1 MCPVVEKSERP
12 PQKERWKMAKIR
24 LGGMAAQASGS
35 MGGIVYSRNRY
46 GAYIRAR
53 SVPTKS
59 MTEFALA
66 AKARMSTIS
75 AGFQSLTGAQKA
87 AWQEWALV
95 NVKADV
101 FGEKQPL
108 TAAAAY
114 NGINV
119 RRMLMAQV
127 PLLVPSLLPAPNALK
142 TLSLTGD
149 IGAGS
154 VTAVYTA
161 TPVGANDVL
170 WLKACVVDSAGI
182 AYVQNYLKFIGISA
196 FAQASPYDF
205 QSQLEAR
212 FGTLQVGQ
220 ILHVEIAVCSGD
232 SGLLSQPLSAKVVL
246 TST

>member
-1 MCPVVEKSERP
+1 
-12 PQKERWKMAKIR
+12 MAKIR

-53 SVPTKS
+53 SIPTKS
-59 MTEFALA
+59 MTPFALA
-66 AKARMSTIS
+66 AKARMATIS
-75 AGFQSLTGAQKA
+75 AGFQGLTGAQKA

-95 NVKADV
+95 NMKTDV

-119 RRMLMAQV
+119 RR
-127 PLLVPSLLPAPNALK
+127 SLLSLAPLAVPPLVVAPNALK

-149 IGAGS
+149 IGAGAFG
-154 VTAVYTA
+154 AVFTA
-161 TPVGANDVL
+161 TPLGANELL
-170 WLKACVVDSAGI
+170 WIKACVVDSPGI
-182 AYVQNYLKFIGISA
+182 SYVQNLLKLVDFSSS
-196 FAQASPYDF
+196 AQASPYDF
-205 QSQLEAR
+205 QGALEAR
-212 FGTLQVGQ
+212 CGTLQVGQ
-220 ILHVEIAVCSGD
+220 TLHAEISVCSTAT
-232 SGLLSQPLSAKVVL
+232 GLLSQPMRASVVL